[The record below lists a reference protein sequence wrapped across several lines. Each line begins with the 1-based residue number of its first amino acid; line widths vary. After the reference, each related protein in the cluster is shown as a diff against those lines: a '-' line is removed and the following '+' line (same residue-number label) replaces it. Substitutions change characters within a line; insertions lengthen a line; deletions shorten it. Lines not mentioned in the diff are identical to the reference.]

1 MPLRRPIRLSFG
13 FSMYYLLSMNT
24 AVKFDALKE
33 NLQSCR
39 RVLVAFSGGVDSAF
53 VLWTASQVLPKNDVF
68 AVTAQSASLA
78 SEELQEAKELAQNF
92 GIENHWV
99 IETKEL
105 EIEGYRAN
113 QPSRCFFCKD
123 ELYSKLTELA
133 KKHSI
138 PYILD
143 GFNASDV
150 GDFRPG
156 RKAGEQWSI
165 KSPLLEAGLTK
176 PEIREIAKAHN
187 LSFWDK
193 PQMACLSSRIPYGQE
208 VTVEKLTQVALA
220 EKFLHELGFR
230 QVRVRHHEKIARI
243 EVEPEE
249 WSRFSDFDLR
259 SLIQNRLREIGF
271 LYVTLDLVGYR
282 TGSLNEALKKGAGNG
297 G

>member
-1 MPLRRPIRLSFG
+1 MEAREKFEILKNTLRSYG
-13 FSMYYLLSMNT
+13 
-24 AVKFDALKE
+24 
-33 NLQSCR
+33 

-53 VLWTASQVLPKNDVF
+53 VLWAATQVLPKKNVF
-68 AVTAQSASLA
+68 AATAVSASLA
-78 SEELQEAKELAQNF
+78 PEELEEAKELAQGF
-92 GIENHWV
+92 GIGENYRL
-99 IETKEL
+99 IETNEL
-105 EIEGYRAN
+105 DIEGYRAN

-123 ELYSKLTELA
+123 ELYSKLSELA
-133 KKHSI
+133 QERSI
-138 PYILD
+138 PHILD

-156 RKAGEQWSI
+156 RKAGEKWRI

-176 PEIREIAKAHN
+176 PEIREIARAHN

-208 VTVEKLTQVALA
+208 VTVEKLGQVAQA
-220 EKFLHELGFR
+220 ERFLHGLGFR

-249 WSRFSDFDLR
+249 WSRFGDFELR
-259 SLIQNRLREIGF
+259 SQIQQKLREFGF

-282 TGSLNEALKKGAGNG
+282 IGSLNEALRKGSSNG

>member
-1 MPLRRPIRLSFG
+1 MDTSKKFETLKNNLRG
-13 FSMYYLLSMNT
+13 Y
-24 AVKFDALKE
+24 E
-33 NLQSCR
+33 

-53 VLWTASQVLPKNDVF
+53 VLWTAAQVLPKVNVF
-68 AVTAQSASLA
+68 AVTAVSASLA
-78 SEELQEAKELAQNF
+78 PEELEEAKELAQSF
-92 GIENHWV
+92 GIGKNHRL

-105 EIEGYRAN
+105 EIEGYRVN

-133 KKHSI
+133 REHSI
-138 PYILD
+138 AHILD

-156 RKAGEQWSI
+156 RKAGEKWQI
-165 KSPLLEAGLTK
+165 KSPLFDAGLTK
-176 PEIREIAKAHN
+176 PEIREIARTHN

-208 VTVEKLTQVALA
+208 VTVEKLDQVAQA
-220 EKFLHELGFR
+220 ERFLHELGFR

-249 WSRFSDFDLR
+249 WSRFDDFNLR
-259 SLIQNRLREIGF
+259 SKIQQKLREFGF

-282 TGSLNEALKKGAGNG
+282 TGSLNEAIRKGGGNG
-297 G
+297 R

>member
-1 MPLRRPIRLSFG
+1 MD
-13 FSMYYLLSMNT
+13 
-24 AVKFDALKE
+24 AALKFE
-33 NLQSCR
+33 TMKSNLQNYE

-53 VLWTASQVLPKNDVF
+53 VLWTAAQVLPKRDVF
-68 AVTAQSASLA
+68 AVTALSASLA
-78 SEELQEAKELAQNF
+78 PDELQEAKELAQRF
-92 GIENHWV
+92 GVAKHCI

-133 KKHSI
+133 QEHSI
-138 PYILD
+138 PHLLD

-156 RKAGEQWSI
+156 RRAGEKWKV

-176 PEIREIAKAHN
+176 PEIREIARANN

-208 VTVEKLTQVALA
+208 VTVEKLTQVAQA
-220 EKFLHELGFR
+220 EKFLHELGFKL
-230 QVRVRHHEKIARI
+230 VRVRHHDKIARI

-249 WSRFSDFDLR
+249 WKRFADLELR
-259 SLIQNRLREIGF
+259 SLIQQKLREIGF
-271 LYVTLDLVGYR
+271 LYVTLDLTGYR
-282 TGSLNEALKKGAGNG
+282 TGSLNETLKKGAAHG

>member
-1 MPLRRPIRLSFG
+1 MDAPNKFETLKNNLRS
-13 FSMYYLLSMNT
+13 YE
-24 AVKFDALKE
+24 K
-33 NLQSCR
+33 
-39 RVLVAFSGGVDSAF
+39 VLVAFSGGVDSSF
-53 VLWTASQVLPKNDVF
+53 VLWTASQVLPKENVF
-68 AVTAQSASLA
+68 AVTAVSASLA
-78 SEELQEAKELAQNF
+78 PEELKEAKELAQSF
-92 GIENHWV
+92 GLGNNHWL
-99 IETKEL
+99 IETQEL

-133 KKHSI
+133 ERHSI
-138 PYILD
+138 PHIFD
-143 GFNASDV
+143 GFNTSDV

-156 RKAGEQWSI
+156 RKAGEKWQI

-176 PEIREIAKAHN
+176 LEIREIARANN

-208 VTVEKLTQVALA
+208 VTVEKLSQVARA
-220 EKFLHELGFR
+220 EQVLHQLGFR

-249 WSRFSDFDLR
+249 WSRFSDYELR
-259 SLIQNRLREIGF
+259 LQIQQKFRELGF

-282 TGSLNEALKKGAGNG
+282 TGSLNEVLKKGVSNG

>member
-1 MPLRRPIRLSFG
+1 MDASKKFEILKDNLRA
-13 FSMYYLLSMNT
+13 Y
-24 AVKFDALKE
+24 K
-33 NLQSCR
+33 

-53 VLWTASQVLPKNDVF
+53 VLWAAAQVLPKENVL
-68 AVTAQSASLA
+68 AVTAVSASLA
-78 SEELQEAKELAQNF
+78 PEELEEAKELAQSF
-92 GIENHWV
+92 GIGKNHWL
-99 IETKEL
+99 IETQEL
-105 EIEGYRAN
+105 ELEGYRAN

-133 KKHSI
+133 REHSI
-138 PYILD
+138 AHILD

-156 RKAGEQWSI
+156 RKAGEKWRI

-176 PEIREIAKAHN
+176 PEIREIARAHN

-208 VTVEKLTQVALA
+208 VTVEKLDQVARA
-220 EKFLHELGFR
+220 ERLLHQLGFR

-243 EVEPEE
+243 EVDAEE
-249 WSRFSDFDLR
+249 WGRFSDFELR
-259 SLIQNRLREIGF
+259 SQIQQKLRKMGF

-282 TGSLNEALKKGAGNG
+282 TGSLNEVLRKGSTNG

>member
-1 MPLRRPIRLSFG
+1 MS
-13 FSMYYLLSMNT
+13 
-24 AVKFDALKE
+24 AAEKFETLKN
-33 NLQSCR
+33 NLQNCK

-53 VLWTASQVLPKNDVF
+53 VLWTAAQVLPKEDVF
-68 AVTAQSASLA
+68 AVTALSASLA
-78 SEELQEAKELAQNF
+78 PDELQEAKALAQSF
-92 GIENHWV
+92 HISNHLI
-99 IETKEL
+99 IETQEL

-133 KKHSI
+133 REHSI
-138 PYILD
+138 PHLLD

-156 RKAGEQWSI
+156 RRAGEKWKV
-165 KSPLLEAGLTK
+165 KSPLLETGLTK
-176 PEIREIAKAHN
+176 PEIRQIARASN

-208 VTVEKLTQVALA
+208 VTVEKLTQVAQA
-220 EKFLHELGFR
+220 EKFLHELGFK
-230 QVRVRHHEKIARI
+230 QVRVRHHDKIARI

-249 WSRFSDFDLR
+249 WERFSDLDLR
-259 SLIQNRLREIGF
+259 SLIQQKLREIGF
-271 LYVTLDLVGYR
+271 LYAALDLTGYR
-282 TGSLNEALKKGAGNG
+282 TGSLNEALKKGVVNG

>member
-1 MPLRRPIRLSFG
+1 MDVSNKFATLKNTLRN
-13 FSMYYLLSMNT
+13 Y
-24 AVKFDALKE
+24 E
-33 NLQSCR
+33 

-53 VLWTASQVLPKNDVF
+53 VLWTASQVLPKENVF
-68 AVTAQSASLA
+68 AVTAVSASLTP
-78 SEELQEAKELAQNF
+78 EELKEAKELAQSF
-92 GIENHWV
+92 GIEENHRL
-99 IETKEL
+99 IDTKEL
-105 EIEGYRAN
+105 EIEEYRAN

-123 ELYSKLTELA
+123 ELYSKLSKLA
-133 KKHSI
+133 QEHSI
-138 PYILD
+138 LHLLD

-156 RKAGEQWSI
+156 RKAGEKWMI
-165 KSPLLEAGLTK
+165 KSPLLDAGLTK
-176 PEIREIAKAHN
+176 PEIREIARANN

-208 VTVEKLTQVALA
+208 VTVEKLSRVAQAEQV
-220 EKFLHELGFR
+220 LHRLGFR

-249 WSRFSDFDLR
+249 WKRFDDFELRAQVQKKLRDL
-259 SLIQNRLREIGF
+259 GF

-282 TGSLNEALKKGAGNG
+282 TGSLNEALRKGSSNG

>member
-1 MPLRRPIRLSFG
+1 MEAQEKFEILKNTLRSYG
-13 FSMYYLLSMNT
+13 
-24 AVKFDALKE
+24 
-33 NLQSCR
+33 
-39 RVLVAFSGGVDSAF
+39 RVLVAFSGGVDSTF
-53 VLWTASQVLPKNDVF
+53 VLWAAAQVLPKESVF
-68 AVTAQSASLA
+68 AVTAVSASLA
-78 SEELQEAKELAQNF
+78 PEELEEAKELAISI
-92 GIENHWV
+92 GLGKNHWL

-133 KKHSI
+133 DKHSI
-138 PYILD
+138 PHILD

-156 RKAGEQWSI
+156 RKAGEKWQI
-165 KSPLLEAGLTK
+165 KSPLLDAGLTK
-176 PEIREIAKAHN
+176 PEIREIARAHN

-208 VTVEKLTQVALA
+208 VTVEKLSQVGQA
-220 EKFLHELGFR
+220 EKFLHQLGFR
-230 QVRVRHHEKIARI
+230 QVRVRHHQKIARI

-249 WSRFSDFDLR
+249 WNRFSDFDLR
-259 SLIQNRLREIGF
+259 SQIQQKLREFGF

-282 TGSLNEALKKGAGNG
+282 TGSLNEAIRKGSENG

>member
-1 MPLRRPIRLSFG
+1 MKMEAREKFEILKSNLRSSG
-13 FSMYYLLSMNT
+13 
-24 AVKFDALKE
+24 
-33 NLQSCR
+33 

-53 VLWTASQVLPKNDVF
+53 VVWAAAQVLPKQNVF
-68 AVTAQSASLA
+68 AVTAVSASLA
-78 SEELQEAKELAQNF
+78 PEELEEAKVLAQSF
-92 GIENHWV
+92 GIGENHRL

-105 EIEGYRAN
+105 EIESYRAN

-123 ELYSKLTELA
+123 ELYSKLSELA
-133 KKHSI
+133 REHSI
-138 PYILD
+138 AHVLD

-156 RKAGEQWSI
+156 RKAGEKWQI
-165 KSPLLEAGLTK
+165 KSPLLDAGLTK
-176 PEIREIAKAHN
+176 LEIREIARAHN

-208 VTVEKLTQVALA
+208 VTVEKLSQVAQA
-220 EKFLHELGFR
+220 EKLLHQLGFR

-259 SLIQNRLREIGF
+259 LQIQQKLREFGF

-282 TGSLNEALKKGAGNG
+282 TGSLNEALRKGSSNG

>member
-1 MPLRRPIRLSFG
+1 MEAREKFEILKNTLRSYG
-13 FSMYYLLSMNT
+13 
-24 AVKFDALKE
+24 
-33 NLQSCR
+33 

-53 VLWTASQVLPKNDVF
+53 VLWAAAQVLPKENVF
-68 AVTAQSASLA
+68 AVTAVSPSLA
-78 SEELQEAKELAQNF
+78 PEELEEAKELAQSF
-92 GIENHWV
+92 GIGKNHWL

-133 KKHSI
+133 QECSI
-138 PYILD
+138 AHVLD

-150 GDFRPG
+150 RDFRPG
-156 RKAGEQWSI
+156 RKAGEKWQI
-165 KSPLLEAGLTK
+165 KSPLLDAGLTK
-176 PEIREIAKAHN
+176 PEIREIARANN

-208 VTVEKLTQVALA
+208 VTVEKLDQVARA
-220 EKFLHELGFR
+220 EHFLHQLGFR

-249 WSRFSDFDLR
+249 WERFSDFDLR
-259 SLIQNRLREIGF
+259 SQIQQKLREFGF

-282 TGSLNEALKKGAGNG
+282 TGSLNEALRKGGSNG

>member
-1 MPLRRPIRLSFG
+1 M
-13 FSMYYLLSMNT
+13 
-24 AVKFDALKE
+24 DALKKSE
-33 NLQSCR
+33 ILQDNLRSYEK
-39 RVLVAFSGGVDSAF
+39 VLVAFSGGVDSSF
-53 VLWTASQVLPKNDVF
+53 VLWAASQVLPREKVF
-68 AVTAQSASLA
+68 AVTAISASLA
-78 SEELQEAKELAQNF
+78 PEELEEAKELAHSF
-92 GIENHWV
+92 GIGKNHWL

-133 KKHSI
+133 EKHSI
-138 PYILD
+138 PHILD
-143 GFNASDV
+143 GFNASDI

-156 RKAGEQWSI
+156 RKAGEKWQI
-165 KSPLLEAGLTK
+165 KSPLLDAGLTK
-176 PEIREIAKAHN
+176 PEIRELARAHN
-187 LSFWDK
+187 LSFCDK

-208 VTVEKLTQVALA
+208 VTVEKLSQVAQA
-220 EKFLHELGFR
+220 EQFLHQLGFR

-249 WSRFSDFDLR
+249 WSRFSNFELR
-259 SLIQNRLREIGF
+259 SQIQQKLRAFGF

-282 TGSLNEALKKGAGNG
+282 TGSLNEALRNGGGNG

>member
-1 MPLRRPIRLSFG
+1 MDTSKKFETLKDNLRA
-13 FSMYYLLSMNT
+13 Y
-24 AVKFDALKE
+24 E
-33 NLQSCR
+33 

-53 VLWTASQVLPKNDVF
+53 VLWAAAQVLPKENVF
-68 AVTAQSASLA
+68 AVTAVSPSLA
-78 SEELQEAKELAQNF
+78 PEELEEAKELAQRF
-92 GIENHWV
+92 GIGKNHWL

-123 ELYSKLTELA
+123 ELYSKLSELA
-133 KKHSI
+133 EEHSI
-138 PYILD
+138 PHILD
-143 GFNASDV
+143 GFNASDD

-156 RKAGEQWSI
+156 RKAGEKWRI

-176 PEIREIAKAHN
+176 TEIREIARTHN

-193 PQMACLSSRIPYGQE
+193 PQMACLSSRIPYGEE
-208 VTVEKLTQVALA
+208 VTVEKLSQVGQA
-220 EKFLHELGFR
+220 EKFLHQLGFR

-249 WSRFSDFDLR
+249 WSRFSDFELR
-259 SLIQNRLREIGF
+259 SQIQQKLRAFGF

-282 TGSLNEALKKGAGNG
+282 AGSLNEALQKGSSNG

>member
-1 MPLRRPIRLSFG
+1 MDTSK
-13 FSMYYLLSMNT
+13 
-24 AVKFDALKE
+24 KFDALKN
-33 NLQSCR
+33 NLR
-39 RVLVAFSGGVDSAF
+39 NYERVLVAFSGGVDSAF
-53 VLWTASQVLPKNDVF
+53 VLWAAAQVLPKENVF
-68 AVTAQSASLA
+68 AVTAVSASLA
-78 SEELQEAKELAQNF
+78 PEELDEAKELARSF
-92 GIENHWV
+92 GIGENHQL

-123 ELYSKLTELA
+123 ELYSKLNELA
-133 KKHSI
+133 QEHSI
-138 PYILD
+138 PHILD

-156 RKAGEQWSI
+156 RKAGEKWQI
-165 KSPLLEAGLTK
+165 QSPLLEAGLSK
-176 PEIREIAKAHN
+176 PEIREIARAHG

-208 VTVEKLTQVALA
+208 VTVEKLSQVGRA
-220 EKFLHELGFR
+220 EKFLHQLGFR
-230 QVRVRHHEKIARI
+230 QVRVRYHEKIARI

-249 WSRFSDFDLR
+249 WERFSDFDLR
-259 SLIQNRLREIGF
+259 SQIQQKLREFGF

-282 TGSLNEALKKGAGNG
+282 TGSLNEAIRKGGRNG

>member
-1 MPLRRPIRLSFG
+1 MEVQG
-13 FSMYYLLSMNT
+13 
-24 AVKFDALKE
+24 KFETLKT
-33 NLQSCR
+33 NLHCYE
-39 RVLVAFSGGVDSAF
+39 RVLVAFSGGVDSSF
-53 VLWTASQVLPKNDVF
+53 VLWAAAQVLPKKNVF
-68 AVTAQSASLA
+68 AVTAVSPSLA
-78 SEELQEAKELAQNF
+78 PEELGEAKELAQSF
-92 GIENHWV
+92 GIAKNHWL
-99 IETKEL
+99 IETNEL

-113 QPSRCFFCKD
+113 QSSRCFFCKD
-123 ELYSKLTELA
+123 ELYSKLTKLAEL
-133 KKHSI
+133 HSI
-138 PYILD
+138 VHVLD

-156 RKAGEQWSI
+156 RKAGEKWRI

-176 PEIREIAKAHN
+176 PEIREIARAHN

-208 VTVEKLTQVALA
+208 VTVEKLSQVAQA
-220 EKFLHELGFR
+220 EKLLHQFGFR

-259 SLIQNRLREIGF
+259 AQVQQKLRELGF

-282 TGSLNEALKKGAGNG
+282 TGSLNEALRKGGGNG

>member
-1 MPLRRPIRLSFG
+1 MTMDAPEKFEILKNTLRNYG
-13 FSMYYLLSMNT
+13 
-24 AVKFDALKE
+24 
-33 NLQSCR
+33 
-39 RVLVAFSGGVDSAF
+39 RVLVAFSGGVDSSF
-53 VLWTASQVLPKNDVF
+53 LLWAAGQVLPKKNVF
-68 AVTAQSASLA
+68 AVTAVSASLA
-78 SEELQEAKELAQNF
+78 PEELEEAKELAQSF
-92 GIENHWV
+92 GIGNNHRL

-133 KKHSI
+133 REHSI
-138 PYILD
+138 AYLLD

-156 RKAGEQWSI
+156 RKAGEKWQI
-165 KSPLLEAGLTK
+165 KSPLLDAGLTK
-176 PEIREIAKAHN
+176 PEIREIARTHN

-208 VTVEKLTQVALA
+208 VTVEKLSQVGQA
-220 EKFLHELGFR
+220 EKFLHQLGFR

-249 WSRFSDFDLR
+249 WERFSNFDLR
-259 SLIQNRLREIGF
+259 SQIQQKLREFGF

-282 TGSLNEALKKGAGNG
+282 TGSLNEALRKGGSNG

>member
-1 MPLRRPIRLSFG
+1 LII
-13 FSMYYLLSMNT
+13 FSLMQAAS
-24 AVKFDALKE
+24 KFETLK
-33 NLQSCR
+33 NKLQSRR

-53 VLWTASQVLPKNDVF
+53 VLWTASQVLPKKDVF

-78 SEELQEAKELAQNF
+78 PEELREAKELARSF
-92 GIENHWV
+92 GVENHWI

-133 KKHSI
+133 QQHSI
-138 PYILD
+138 PHILD

-156 RKAGEQWSI
+156 RRAGEKWNIQ
-165 KSPLLEAGLTK
+165 SPLLEVGLTK
-176 PEIREIAKAHN
+176 PEIREIAQAYN
-187 LSFWDK
+187 LSFWNK

-208 VTVEKLTQVALA
+208 VTVEKLSQVAQA
-220 EKFLHELGFR
+220 EQFLHELGFR

-249 WSRFSDFDLR
+249 WNRFSDFDLR
-259 SLIQNRLREIGF
+259 SVVQSRLREIGF

-282 TGSLNEALKKGAGNG
+282 TGSLNEALRKGAGNG

>member
-1 MPLRRPIRLSFG
+1 MGCIFLAKVVI
-13 FSMYYLLSMNT
+13 FSEMD
-24 AVKFDALKE
+24 AALKFE
-33 NLQSCR
+33 TLKSNLQNCK

-53 VLWTASQVLPKNDVF
+53 VLWTASLVLLKEDVF
-68 AVTAQSASLA
+68 AVTAVSASLA
-78 SEELQEAKELAQNF
+78 PDELQEAKELAKSF
-92 GIENHWV
+92 GVGNHWI
-99 IETKEL
+99 IETNEL
-105 EIEGYRAN
+105 EIEEYRAN

-123 ELYSKLTELA
+123 ELYSKLSGLSQQ
-133 KKHSI
+133 HSI

-143 GFNASDV
+143 GFNASDI

-156 RKAGEQWSI
+156 RKAGEKWNI

-176 PEIREIAKAHN
+176 PEIREIARAHN

-208 VTVEKLTQVALA
+208 VTVEKLNQVAEA
-220 EKFLHELGFR
+220 EKFLHALGFK

-249 WSRFSDFDLR
+249 WNRFSELELR
-259 SLIQNRLREIGF
+259 SLIQQKLREIGF
-271 LYVTLDLVGYR
+271 LYTTLDLVGYR
-282 TGSLNEALKKGAGNG
+282 TGSLNETLKKGARNG

>member
-1 MPLRRPIRLSFG
+1 MNASAKLATLKNNLRN
-13 FSMYYLLSMNT
+13 YE
-24 AVKFDALKE
+24 K
-33 NLQSCR
+33 
-39 RVLVAFSGGVDSAF
+39 VLIAFSGGVDSSF
-53 VLWTASQVLPKNDVF
+53 VLWAAAQVLPKENVF
-68 AVTAQSASLA
+68 AVTAVSPSLA
-78 SEELQEAKELAQNF
+78 PAELEEAKELAMSI
-92 GIENHWV
+92 GVGKNHWL

-105 EIEGYRAN
+105 ETGGYRAN

-133 KKHSI
+133 QEHSI
-138 PYILD
+138 AHVLD

-156 RKAGEQWSI
+156 RKAGENWQI

-176 PEIREIAKAHN
+176 PEIREIARANN

-208 VTVEKLTQVALA
+208 VTVEKLSQVAQA
-220 EKFLHELGFR
+220 ERLLHQLGFR

-243 EVEPEE
+243 EVEQEE
-249 WSRFSDFDLR
+249 WGRFSDFELR
-259 SLIQNRLREIGF
+259 SQIQRKLREIGF
-271 LYVTLDLVGYR
+271 LYVTLDLAGYR
-282 TGSLNEALKKGAGNG
+282 TGSLNEALMKGGGNG

>member
-1 MPLRRPIRLSFG
+1 MAMEAQG
-13 FSMYYLLSMNT
+13 
-24 AVKFDALKE
+24 KFETLKT
-33 NLQSCR
+33 NLCSYG

-53 VLWTASQVLPKNDVF
+53 VLWASALVLPKKNVF
-68 AVTAQSASLA
+68 AATAVSPSLMP
-78 SEELQEAKELAQNF
+78 EELEEAKDLAKNF
-92 GIENHWV
+92 GVAENHRL

-133 KKHSI
+133 EKLSI
-138 PYILD
+138 LHIVD

-150 GDFRPG
+150 SDFRPG
-156 RKAGEQWSI
+156 RKAGEKWRV
-165 KSPLLEAGLTK
+165 KSPLLEARLTK
-176 PEIREIAKAHN
+176 PEIREIARTHH

-208 VTVEKLTQVALA
+208 VTVEKLSQVAQA
-220 EKFLHELGFR
+220 ERLLHQLGFR

-243 EVEPEE
+243 EVEQEE
-249 WSRFSDFDLR
+249 WGRFSDFELR
-259 SLIQNRLREIGF
+259 SQIQRKLREIGF
-271 LYVTLDLVGYR
+271 LYVTIDLAGYR
-282 TGSLNEALKKGAGNG
+282 TGSLNEDLMKGGGNG